1 VKGEAATWAL
11 MRMTGA
17 WSQFDIRTEL
27 KKAGV
32 YDEAKVVVNPIQVPD
47 APKPTYSS
55 ADVLAKTGDAAKGKA
70 LAQRCIMCH
79 QLDGNGPAYG
89 PELRGFATRQGRE
102 AVVTAI
108 VEPSASIALGYEGTT
123 LKLKA
128 GGQIDG
134 LLQSNNDPVVI
145 KSTGGVS
152 QLVPKKQIGGQSKMG
167 KSLMMSGEQLGL
179 SAQDVA
185 DIAAWLAS
193 YK

>member
-1 VKGEAATWAL
+1 
-11 MRMTGA
+11 
-17 WSQFDIRTEL
+17 
-27 KKAGV
+27 
-32 YDEAKVVVNPIQVPD
+32 
-47 APKPTYSS
+47 
-55 ADVLAKTGDAAKGKA
+55 
-70 LAQRCIMCH
+70 MCH

-185 DIAAWLAS
+185 DVAAWLAS